1 MGKWK
6 KAVAL
11 IATVPMLL
19 ALTPAANADEAA
31 APTAQ
36 SQAGRSDASQL
47 AAEALNNALAQ
58 GGEAVEEQQSA
69 PSAATPSTVA
79 APAAQSDAL
88 EENGGVTVADGDA
101 NATIT
106 DDGNFGK
113 VLTIAGAW
121 VSGSLTDNVPT
132 KAVGV
137 IKDAAPFQ
145 STAWTFT
152 TDAKLTETFDPT
164 DATWSNKAA
173 FTVGTK
179 DQYVSLLLGNGKLV
193 AAGKTYDLSKHV
205 SPNEWSAASVVYSEA
220 DGTPKIA
227 VYLDGEQVLAPTEIG
242 VKFSTMTGVQ
252 AFIGHKYAT
261 NHVSNGVY
269 DNIAVSNTAADE
281 AVAKKATA
289 DRVAAKYEATAWD
302 GIALPAETA
311 GDVTLPSEN
320 AAGDKVAWKSGNAAV
335 LGDDGKLVAP
345 QEADTNVTFTA
356 TIDKNGKQ
364 FAKDYTV
371 RVLSIGASSQ
381 ADLDALDLGDLNDV
395 RSSITLPTKGAKY
408 GSPITWTSTDPS
420 VISDKA
426 DGNVAPGKVT
436 RPKDADRT
444 VVLTARVVGASGARH
459 FVANVKQ
466 APAETTT
473 TDYLFAHFTGSEGRT
488 TDEQIY
494 FATSHDGL
502 QWTDTHTNTHP
513 VLTWEDSV
521 TGNARGKDNG
531 VRDPYLVRSGE
542 GDTVYL
548 IATELSIHNR
558 GGWGAASATTTGS
571 TNLVIWKTHDMVHWS
586 KPYAVDVASKI
597 PGGAGCAWAPEAFWD
612 EANQQYMV
620 YWASRTEKNNEVG
633 NAMNMYYATTRDF
646 KTFSDPVKWIDYDVS
661 VIDTTM
667 MKVGDWYYRASGDGQ
682 NSIEKSKNPYAVTVA
697 NTAKE
702 ENPTKDENQWQYVG
716 SLQEILNNKNYSGS
730 FLEGPEFF
738 KYNEDDI
745 PTVNGKQMPYGLMW
759 DQYAQ
764 GKGYLPF
771 FTSDPGSDKADDW
784 SFASSVNFG
793 ALKKRH
799 GTILPITSTEYDAI
813 MAAYNGKDDVTNQ
826 YADEPTA
833 AKSLTVLDAANADV
847 ADTTVKVKVGEKAT
861 LTAVTS
867 GLAEGA
873 TVSWTPKT
881 EGVVSQSVEGDA
893 VTFTGVKAGVTEVE
907 VSADGLPTA
916 TFTIEVTG
924 EGEPP
929 TPGVESVTIAGEGV
943 VDGRLTVRE
952 GASAQLAA
960 TIAPSD
966 AKADVAWSSSNSAV
980 VSVDKTGKVTGV
992 KAGTATVTATAG
1004 GKSASIAVTV
1014 TKAEAVKPKPQP
1026 AAKPSGTTAAT
1037 GAAIAGVMGVVAV
1050 LAAAGIA
1057 LTVWRKRR
1065 A

>member
-1 MGKWK
+1 MGNWK
-6 KAVAL
+6 KAMAL
-11 IATVPMLL
+11 LAAVPMLL
-19 ALTPAANADEAA
+19 ALTPAASAADALSA
-31 APTAQ
+31 TPQ
-36 SQAGRSDASQL
+36 DSQSDASRI
-47 AAEALNNALAQ
+47 AAEALDAALAQ
-58 GGEAVEEQQSA
+58 NDGAVPQ
-69 PSAATPSTVA
+69 A
-79 APAAQSDAL
+79 APAAADAPVAQSGAL
-88 EENGGVTVADGDA
+88 EENGGITVADGDK
-101 NATIT
+101 NATIA
-106 DDGNFGK
+106 DDADFGK
-113 VLTIAGAW
+113 VLTISGKW
-121 VSGSLTDNVPT
+121 VSGTLTDNVPT
-132 KAVGV
+132 RAVGV
-137 IKDAAPFQ
+137 IKNTSMFQ
-145 STAWTFT
+145 SAAWTFT
-152 TDAKLTETFDPT
+152 TDVKLTEDLAST
-164 DATWSNKAA
+164 DGAWNSKAA

-179 DQYVSLLLGNGKLV
+179 DQYVSLLLGNGTLF
-193 AAGKTYDLSKHV
+193 AAGKTFTLAKHAII
-205 SPNEWSAASVVYSEA
+205 NQWSSVAVTYSEA

-242 VKFSTMTGVQ
+242 VKFSSMTGVQ

-261 NHVSNGVY
+261 SHLSDGVY
-269 DNIAVSNTAADE
+269 DDITVANTAVDVE
-281 AVAKKATA
+281 AAKKSTA
-289 DRVAAKYEATAWD
+289 DRASAKIEASLWN
-302 GIALPAETA
+302 GITLPAETA
-311 GDVTLPSEN
+311 GDLTLPKTNE
-320 AAGDKVAWKSGNAAV
+320 AGDAVSWTSKNPAV

-345 QEADTNVTFTA
+345 QKVDADVTLTA
-356 TIDKNGKQ
+356 AIDKNGRS
-364 FAKDYTV
+364 FTKDYAV
-371 RVLSIGASSQ
+371 KVLSTNTASQ
-381 ADLDALDLGDLNDV
+381 ADLDTLDLGNLNDV
-395 RSSITLPTKGAKY
+395 RSSITLPTTGAKY
-408 GSPITWTSTDPS
+408 GSAITWTSSDSS
-420 VISDKA
+420 VITDKV
-426 DGNVAPGKVT
+426 DGDIAPGKVT

-444 VVLTARVVGASGARH
+444 VVLTARVAGASGARH

-502 QWTDTHTNTHP
+502 DWTDTHTNTHP
-513 VLTWEDSV
+513 VLTWDEST

-571 TNLVIWKTHDMVHWS
+571 TNLVIWKTNDMVHWS

-597 PGGAGCAWAPEAFWD
+597 PGGAGCAWAPEAYWD
-612 EANQQYMV
+612 AAKQQYMV

-646 KTFSDPVKWIDYDVS
+646 VHFSDPVKWIDYNVS

-745 PTVNGKQMPYGLMW
+745 PTVNGKKMPYGLMW

-813 MAAYNGKDDVTNQ
+813 MAAYNGKDGVANQ
-826 YADEPTA
+826 FAEEPTA

-847 ADTTVKVKVGEKAT
+847 AGMTVKVKVGEKAT

-924 EGEPP
+924 EGETPNPP
-929 TPGVESVTIAGEGV
+929 SGEG
-943 VDGRLTVRE
+943 DELT
-952 GASAQLAA
+952 
-960 TIAPSD
+960 PS
-966 AKADVAWSSSNSAV
+966 
-980 VSVDKTGKVTGV
+980 
-992 KAGTATVTATAG
+992 
-1004 GKSASIAVTV
+1004 
-1014 TKAEAVKPKPQP
+1014 PKPQP
-1026 AAKPSGTTAAT
+1026 DKPATKPGSDLSAT
-1037 GAAIAGVMGVVAV
+1037 GVAVAGVMGVVAL
-1050 LAAAGIA
+1050 LAAAGIGLA
-1057 LTVWRKRR
+1057 VWRRRR